1 METNVK
7 IAVGVCVQDWSTGKL
22 VAISRGVGVDDWNL
36 PGGKL
41 EPGESIV
48 QGALRELREET
59 GLILSK
65 SDIDTANPFVAICKA
80 QDKDD
85 IDFVAL
91 YYFSNQKVI
100 VDTDLSS
107 SKEGDVKLVDPEVVL
122 QGRFREY
129 NEMLMKHFK
138 VGGVF

>member
-7 IAVGVCVQDWSTGKL
+7 LAVGICVQDYRTRHV
-22 VAISRGVGVDDWNL
+22 VAVSRGVGVDDWNL

-41 EPGESIV
+41 EPGETIV

-65 SDIDTANPFVAICKA
+65 FDIEITNPFVAVCKA
-80 QDKDD
+80 EDKDD
-85 IDFVAL
+85 TDFVAL
-91 YYFSNQKVI
+91 YYFSQKLV
-100 VDTDLSS
+100 VDTDLSP
-107 SKEGDVKLVDPEVVL
+107 SKEGDVKLVDPKGVL

-129 NEMLMKHFK
+129 NKMLIKHFQIR
-138 VGGVF
+138 GTF